1 MTEEYVGQHEAP
13 GPDFGAPMHDV
24 TANGMYPKD
33 FYEKSHHYVSGA
45 ETGTHESMSAVRA
58 VKGRRHAIVTVYRA
72 IPHGLKGAKINEG
85 DWVTPSREYAK
96 EHGRS
101 NLNSKYRV
109 ISKRVKAGHL
119 FNDANSIN
127 EWGFHPSAHIE
138 PRTKEEE
145 SDLKERQKQ
154 KADMVRQRR
163 AHFDEGAG
171 RT

>member
-24 TANGMYPKD
+24 TANGMFPKD

-45 ETGTHESMSAVRA
+45 ETGSDESLSAVRT
-58 VKGRRHAIVTVYRA
+58 VKGRRHAYVTVYRA
-72 IPHGLKGAKINEG
+72 VPHGVKGAKINAG

-96 EHGRS
+96 EHGQS
-101 NLNSKYRV
+101 NLNSKYRI
-109 ISKRVKAGHL
+109 ISKKVKAGHL
-119 FNDANSIN
+119 FTNADSIN

-138 PRTKEEE
+138 PRTEQETA
-145 SDLKERQKQ
+145 ERNA
-154 KADMVRQRR
+154 KAATRR